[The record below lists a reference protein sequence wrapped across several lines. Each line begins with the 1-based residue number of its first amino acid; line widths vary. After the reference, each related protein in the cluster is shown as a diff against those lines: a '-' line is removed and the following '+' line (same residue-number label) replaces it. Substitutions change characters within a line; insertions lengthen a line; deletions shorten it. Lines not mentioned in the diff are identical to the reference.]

1 MISCTE
7 FIPAYSEL
15 FTYLENKNGREEVD
29 RYWHWLFDPSCDSI
43 PLDGYL
49 QREGLRG
56 CYSYWAVSL
65 NEEACDFTMILNEK
79 AGWYHDIMH
88 HCPSKG
94 HLLELAKEVPEF
106 IPYHDYCMHCDNYRL
121 SLEKAGLCYIYNF
134 NGIDEAKCSEII
146 YDPKV
151 FDGKMVVDDTCEI
164 MDRKA
169 SDNEYFHQQFHAS
182 MSNGIEY
189 LGMNYGEE
197 AIAEYLTDYMH
208 HVFPRDLEKA
218 EADGLTAVKQHIEK
232 MYAKE
237 KASDVLC
244 TEISED
250 GNELT
255 VTVSENP
262 AVKFLRENGLMIS
275 RWMRMTSSVPY
286 SVLAMHAG
294 ASFETV
300 SYDEKTGSAVYRF
313 LAANENCPR

>member
-1 MISCTE
+1 MIPCTE

-15 FTYLENKNGREEVD
+15 FTFLENKKGREEVD
-29 RYWHWLFDPSCDSI
+29 RYWHWLFDPSSDSI

-49 QREGLRG
+49 QKEGLRG
-56 CYSYWAVSL
+56 CWSYWAVSL

-94 HLLELAKEVPEF
+94 RLIELAKEVPEF
-106 IPYHDYCMHCDNYRL
+106 TPYHDYCMHCDNYRL

-146 YDPKV
+146 YDPKI

-182 MSNGIEY
+182 MSNGLEY
-189 LGMNYGEE
+189 LGENYGED
-197 AIAEYLTDYMH
+197 AITEYFTDYMH

-218 EADGLTAVKQHIEK
+218 AAEGLSGVKAHIEK

-237 KASDVLC
+237 KASDLL
-244 TEISED
+244 TAEISAD
-250 GNELT
+250 GKVLT
-255 VTVSENP
+255 VSVAENP
-262 AVKFLRENGLMIS
+262 AVKFLRENGLMVS
-275 RWMRMTSSVPY
+275 RWHKMSSTEPY
-286 SVLAMHAG
+286 KVLAEAAG
-294 ASFETV
+294 AAFTEV
-300 SYDEKTGSAVYRF
+300 SYDPETGKAEYRF
-313 LAANENCPR
+313 EK